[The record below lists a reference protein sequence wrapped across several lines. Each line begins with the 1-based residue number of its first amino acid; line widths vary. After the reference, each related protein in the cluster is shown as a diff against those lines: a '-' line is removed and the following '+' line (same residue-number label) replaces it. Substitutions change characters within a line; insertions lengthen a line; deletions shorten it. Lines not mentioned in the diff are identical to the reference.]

1 VDEAYKSAWDRLNN
15 NQDVMHRLAAAL
27 LERETLDANEIRAI
41 IDGKEL
47 PPLKPSGGSGTPV
60 TDVQQVLKPDPGR
73 TGGLPEGS
81 PSPA

>member
-1 VDEAYKSAWDRLNN
+1 
-15 NQDVMHRLAAAL
+15 MHRLAGAL
-27 LERETLDANEIRAI
+27 LERETLDANEIRAL
-41 IDGKEL
+41 IDNKEL

-60 TDVQQVLKPDPGR
+60 TDVQQVLKPEPGR